1 MAVPKKRQSRTRTA
15 TRRAQWD
22 VIKAPTL
29 TLCANAACGQPVRP
43 HRVCAAC
50 GMYRGK
56 QVLAVAAPVDEAL
69 AAAAE

>member
-22 VIKAPTL
+22 VIQAPTL
-29 TLCANAACGQPVRP
+29 TLCANPACRAPVRP
-43 HRVCAAC
+43 HRVCGAC

-56 QVLAVAAPVDEAL
+56 QVLAVAAPAGDAST
-69 AAAAE
+69 AAE